1 MGTLTLSIT
10 ENIDVSSGGYAY
22 NYTTSGTSDDL
33 NIADVDA
40 FTNTTLSIPTAF
52 TEVAQFKSGAAP
64 GMGLYDSAKFKY
76 MRFRNT
82 DGSNFVT
89 IQLSDHTNNKQVNH
103 KILPGEAVYFTS
115 LVFDCNSSTTAAAT
129 DVQRTTS
136 VTFDSATTVYKDDN
150 GTSNN
155 TVTGLAATATEVF
168 LKANS
173 SACAVD
179 ILIAY
184 DL

>member
-10 ENIDVSSGGYAY
+10 ENINLSYGGYEY

-40 FTNTTLSIPTAF
+40 YNIQTLSVPTAF
-52 TEVAQFKSGAAP
+52 TQVAKFSSGATP
-64 GMGLYDSAKFKY
+64 GMGLYDSAKVKY

-82 DGSNFVT
+82 DSSNFIT
-89 IQLSDHTNNKQVNH
+89 LQLSDATTNKQVNY
-103 KILPGEAVYFTS
+103 KLLAGEAMYFTT
-115 LVFDCNSSTTAAAT
+115 LVFDCNASTSTASK
-129 DVQRTTS
+129 DVVQGTPN
-136 VTFDSATTVYKDDN
+136 VTA
-150 GTSNN
+150 
-155 TVTGLAATATEVF
+155 LAATADEVL
-168 LKANS
+168 LKADTAAVS
-173 SACAVD
+173 VD

>member
-10 ENIDVSSGGYAY
+10 ENINLTNGGYEY
-22 NYTTSGTSDDL
+22 NYTTVGTSDDL

-40 FTNTTLSIPTAF
+40 YTATTLSIPTSF
-52 TEVAQFKSGAAP
+52 TQVAKFASGATV

-76 MRFRNT
+76 MRFKNT
-82 DGSNFVT
+82 DSSNFVT
-89 IQLSDHTNNKQVNH
+89 LQLSDATANKQVNY
-103 KILPGEAVYFTS
+103 KLLPGEAMYFTN
-115 LVFDCNSSTTAAAT
+115 LVFDCNSSTTSAAA
-129 DVQRTTS
+129 DVVQ
-136 VTFDSATTVYKDDN
+136 
-150 GTSNN
+150 GTQN
-155 TVTGLAATATEVF
+155 VTGLAATADEVQ

-173 SACAVD
+173 SACNVD

>member
-10 ENIDVSSGGYAY
+10 ENINLTNGGYEY
-22 NYTTSGTSDDL
+22 NYTTVGTSDDL

-40 FTNTTLSIPTAF
+40 YTATTLSVPTSF
-52 TEVAQFKSGAAP
+52 TQVAKFSSGATV

-76 MRFRNT
+76 MRFMNT
-82 DGSNFVT
+82 DSTNFIT
-89 IQLSDHTNNKQVNH
+89 LQLSDATSNKQVNY
-103 KILPGEAVYFTS
+103 KVLAGQAMYFTN
-115 LVFDCNSSTTAAAT
+115 LAFECNSSTTAASQ
-129 DVQRTTS
+129 DVVQ
-136 VTFDSATTVYKDDN
+136 
-150 GTSNN
+150 GTSNIA
-155 TVTGLAATATEVF
+155 GLTATADEVQ

-173 SACAVD
+173 SACNVD

>member
-10 ENIDVSSGGYAY
+10 ENINVSSGGFEY

-33 NIADVDA
+33 NIEDVDA
-40 FTNTTLSIPTAF
+40 FTDTTLSIGTAF
-52 TEVAQFKSGAAP
+52 TQVAKFSSGATV

-89 IQLSDHTNNKQVNH
+89 LQLSDAATNKQVNY
-103 KILPGEAVYFTS
+103 KILPGEAAYFTS
-115 LVFDCNSSTTAAAT
+115 LVFDNNASTTVAAT
-129 DVQRTTS
+129 DVVQ
-136 VTFDSATTVYKDDN
+136 
-150 GTSNN
+150 GTSN
-155 TVTGLAATATEVF
+155 VAGLTATADEVQ